1 MRRGHGCLV
10 DRSPTEPARSQQGPR
25 PHDKMARPEG
35 LEPSA
40 YRFEAHC
47 SIQLSYDFL
56 STLNACRARSFQ
68 ASSCFCHTISTP
80 ILTGVTLPSLATSPV
95 SIKREI
101 ALTPATVFLRLANS
115 SVFHIDFPL
124 VASAMNSSFV

>member
-1 MRRGHGCLV
+1 MRCGHGCLV
-10 DRSPTEPARSQQGPR
+10 DRSPTEPARSQQGPD

-35 LEPSA
+35 LGTPSHQV
-40 YRFEAHC
+40 RSHC
-47 SIQLSYDFL
+47 SIQLSYDYF

-68 ASSCFCHTISTP
+68 APSCFCHTISTP

-95 SIKREI
+95 SVKREI
-101 ALTPATVFLRLANS
+101 VLTPATAFLRLANS
-115 SVFHIDFPL
+115 SVFHADFPL